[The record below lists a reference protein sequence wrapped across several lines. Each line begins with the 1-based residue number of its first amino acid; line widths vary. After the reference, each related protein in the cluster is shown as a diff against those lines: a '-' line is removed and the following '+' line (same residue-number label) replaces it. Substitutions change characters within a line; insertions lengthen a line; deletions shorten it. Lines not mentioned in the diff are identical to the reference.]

1 MPSDRAGLTEREATE
16 FAWFDFRPSANEALQ
31 RPTRRPRP
39 HIHGI
44 AFEIW
49 KSRLSATFSISN
61 ESVSVLKIR
70 DSAIQM
76 LRFPL
81 PTGTGLR

>member
-39 HIHGI
+39 HIHGNRFGDLEI
-44 AFEIW
+44 AAVFD
-49 KSRLSATFSISN
+49 FFHFQQ
-61 ESVSVLKIR
+61 V
-70 DSAIQM
+70 
-76 LRFPL
+76 
-81 PTGTGLR
+81 G